1 MKIQRRE
8 ERFETLA
15 DGTRFLEQELKKSIS
30 LREAKC
36 EGQGRE
42 SGRGRVNGQRHAEVG
57 RREELPASIATV
69 HSNSLKRS

>member
-42 SGRGRVNGQRHAEVG
+42 RARRHVNGQRHMEVG
-57 RREELPASIATV
+57 RREELPGSTATV
-69 HSNSLKRS
+69 HSNSLKCS